1 MITKMTSYLVINGII
16 EDEERE
22 IYSYGLHQG
31 LLIIIN
37 IMTTLF
43 IGFLFKEVWEII
55 VFMIA
60 YIPLRTYGG
69 GYHAKTELR
78 CYFLS
83 VSLIIASLLLIKF
96 IPITKISLLTLSS
109 ISGVVVYIFAPVEDK
124 NKILNEMEN
133 KIYKRKTRII
143 LSVEILVAL
152 LLYILGFEI
161 FSLIISVA
169 IFMVSLMIIAGRI
182 KNTKKIENTLEC

>member
-1 MITKMTSYLVINGII
+1 MIKKMTSYLIVNGII
-16 EDEERE
+16 EDEEKE

-37 IMTTLF
+37 IATTLF
-43 IGFLFKEVWEII
+43 IGFLFKQVWEII

-83 VSLIIASLLLIKF
+83 VALIIASLLLIKF
-96 IPITKISLLTLSS
+96 IPITKMSVLALSS
-109 ISGVVVYIFAPVEDK
+109 ISGVVVYILAPVEDK
-124 NKILNEMEN
+124 NKILNDTEN
-133 KIYKRKTRII
+133 KIYRRKTRII
-143 LSVEILVAL
+143 LAIEILVNI
-152 LLYILGFEI
+152 LLYRLGFDI
-161 FSLIISVA
+161 LSLVISVA
-169 IFMVSLMIIAGRI
+169 IFMLSLMIIVGRI
-182 KNTKKIENTLEC
+182 KKMV

>member
-1 MITKMTSYLVINGII
+1 MVGNVIEKITSYFVINGII
-16 EDEERE
+16 ADEERE

-60 YIPLRTYGG
+60 YIPLRSYGG

-83 VSLIIASLLLIKF
+83 VALMIALLLLIKF
-96 IPITKISLLTLSS
+96 IPITKISILTLSS
-109 ISGVVVYIFAPVEDK
+109 ISVVIIYILAPVEDK
-124 NKILNEMEN
+124 NKALNDTES

-143 LSVEILVAL
+143 LSIEILAVL
-152 LLYILGFEI
+152 LLYIWEFKK

-169 IFMVSLMIIAGRI
+169 IFMVSLMMIAGRI
-182 KNTKKIENTLEC
+182 KNCPRRI